1 LRTQIDCTHNRLLL
15 FFVSNIV
22 SIFHYRKVKLKMARD
37 VFILGGKRTPMGEYV
52 GALKD
57 ISAIDLGAIS
67 ARGALAATH
76 VSADEID
83 HTIIGNA
90 LQTSGDAIY
99 GARHVALKA
108 GVPFDRPALTVNRL
122 CGSGIQSII
131 SGAQMIQLGEAQTA
145 LVGGMESM
153 SQAPHVIR
161 GARSGFA
168 LGQGQLEDSLM
179 VALLDT
185 YCNTPMAGTAEN
197 LARRHEISREEQ
209 DRYALRS
216 QQEAKRARDAGIFA
230 EEIVPV
236 EIKSRKGTAI
246 FDTDDH
252 LRPDTTLEG
261 LAKLRPAFS
270 KDGFVTAGN
279 ASGIVDGA
287 AALVIAG
294 EEFVKARDI
303 KPLGRIVSWAYA
315 GVEPEI
321 MGIGPVPATRKALER
336 AGLKLEEIDLIEV
349 NEAFAAQYLAV
360 EKELGLDRSRTN
372 VNGGAIA
379 LGHPLGATGTRL
391 VLTLLNELRRRNGR
405 YGLATA
411 CIGGGQGIAIICERG

>member
-1 LRTQIDCTHNRLLL
+1 MSQ
-15 FFVSNIV
+15 
-22 SIFHYRKVKLKMARD
+22 D
-37 VFILGGKRTPMGEYV
+37 VFILGGKRTAMADYV

-57 ISAIDLGAIS
+57 ISAIDLGAI
-67 ARGALAATH
+67 AAKGALDSTGVAPE
-76 VSADEID
+76 EID
-83 HTIIGNA
+83 HTVIGNA

-122 CGSGIQSII
+122 CGSGIQSIV
-131 SGAQMIQLGEAQTA
+131 SGAQMIQLEEAQTVLA
-145 LVGGMESM
+145 GGMESM

-161 GARSGFA
+161 GARSGFP
-168 LGQGQLEDSLM
+168 LGGGKLEDSLM

-197 LARRHEISREEQ
+197 LARKFVISREEQ
-209 DRYALRS
+209 DQYALRS
-216 QQEAKRARDAGIFA
+216 QQEAKRAQDAGYFA

-236 EIKSRKGTAI
+236 EVPSRKSTVI
-246 FDTDDH
+246 FAVDDH
-252 LRPDTTLEG
+252 LRPETTMEG
-261 LAKLRPAFS
+261 LAKLRPAFA

-287 AALVIAG
+287 AALIICG
-294 EEFVKARDI
+294 EDYVKRQNA
-303 KPLGRIVSWAYA
+303 KPMGRIVSWAYA

-321 MGIGPVPATRKALER
+321 MGIGPVPATRQALAK
-336 AGLKLEEIDLIEV
+336 AGLKLSDIDLVEV

-360 EKELGLDRSRTN
+360 EKELGLDRARTN

-391 VLTLLNELRRRNGR
+391 VITVLHELHRRQAR

-411 CIGGGQGIAIICERG
+411 CIGGGQGIAMIVERV

>member
-1 LRTQIDCTHNRLLL
+1 M
-15 FFVSNIV
+15 S
-22 SIFHYRKVKLKMARD
+22 RD
-37 VFILGGKRTPMGEYV
+37 VFILGGKRTPMGKYV

-57 ISAIDLGAIS
+57 VSAIDLGAAA
-67 ARGALAATH
+67 ARAALATTGIVAE
-76 VSADEID
+76 EID
-83 HTIIGNA
+83 HTVIGNA

-122 CGSGIQSII
+122 CGSGIQAII
-131 SGAQMIQLGEAQTA
+131 SGAQMIQLGEASPA

-168 LGQGQLEDSLM
+168 LGEGKLEDSLL

-197 LARRHEISREEQ
+197 LARKFEIPRADQ
-209 DRYALRS
+209 DNYALRS
-216 QQEAKRARDAGIFA
+216 QREAKRARDAGYFA

-236 EIKSRKGTAI
+236 EVKTKK
-246 FDTDDH
+246 DTVLFAQDDH
-252 LRPDTTLEG
+252 LRPETTLEG

-287 AALVIAG
+287 AALIIAG
-294 EEFVKARDI
+294 EDFIKTKNL
-303 KPLGRIVSWAYA
+303 KPLGRMVS
-315 GVEPEI
+315 
-321 MGIGPVPATRKALER
+321 
-336 AGLKLEEIDLIEV
+336 
-349 NEAFAAQYLAV
+349 
-360 EKELGLDRSRTN
+360 
-372 VNGGAIA
+372 
-379 LGHPLGATGTRL
+379 
-391 VLTLLNELRRRNGR
+391 
-405 YGLATA
+405 
-411 CIGGGQGIAIICERG
+411 

>member
-1 LRTQIDCTHNRLLL
+1 M
-15 FFVSNIV
+15 SGE
-22 SIFHYRKVKLKMARD
+22 

-57 ISAIDLGAIS
+57 ISAIDLGAIA
-67 ARGALAATH
+67 ARAALETTGVAAE
-76 VSADEID
+76 EID
-83 HTIIGNA
+83 HTIVGNA

-122 CGSGIQSII
+122 CGSGIQSIV
-131 SGAQMIQLGEAQTA
+131 SGAQMIQLGEARA
-145 LVGGMESM
+145 CLVGGMESM

-161 GARSGFA
+161 GARSGFG
-168 LGQGQLEDSLM
+168 LGQGKLEDSLM

-197 LARRHEISREEQ
+197 LARKFEIGRDVQ
-209 DRYALRS
+209 DEYALRS
-216 QQEAKRARDAGIFA
+216 QLAAKRALDAGVFA
-230 EEIVPV
+230 EEIAPV
-236 EIKSRKGTAI
+236 EIKNRKGTTV
-246 FDTDDH
+246 FDRDDH
-252 LRPDTTLEG
+252 MRPETTLEG
-261 LAKLRPAFS
+261 LAKLKPAFS

-287 AALVIAG
+287 AALVIAD
-294 EEFVKARDI
+294 EQFVKS
-303 KPLGRIVSWAYA
+303 KNLQPLGRIVSWAYT

-321 MGIGPVPATRKALER
+321 MGIGPVPASLQALEK
-336 AGLKLEEIDLIEV
+336 AGLKLSDMDLVEV

-360 EKELGLDRSRTN
+360 EQELGLDREKTN

-379 LGHPLGATGTRL
+379 LGHPLAATGTRL
-391 VLTLLNELRRRNGR
+391 VLTLLLELRRRHRR

-411 CIGGGQGIAIICERG
+411 CIGGGQGIAMICECV

>member
-1 LRTQIDCTHNRLLL
+1 
-15 FFVSNIV
+15 
-22 SIFHYRKVKLKMARD
+22 MARD

-57 ISAIDLGAIS
+57 ISAIDLGA
-67 ARGALAATH
+67 LAAKAALEITN
-76 VSADEID
+76 VAPDDID
-83 HTIIGNA
+83 HTVIGNA

-131 SGAQMIQLGEAQTA
+131 SGAQMIQLGEARTA

-161 GARSGFA
+161 GARSGFP
-168 LGQGQLEDSLM
+168 LGGGKLEDSLM

-197 LARRHEISREEQ
+197 LARKFEISREEQ

-216 QQEAKRARDAGIFA
+216 QQEAKRAHEAGYFA

-236 EIKSRKGTAI
+236 EVKTRKGS
-246 FDTDDH
+246 FKFEHDDH
-252 LRPDTTLEG
+252 MRPDTTLEG
-261 LAKLRPAFS
+261 LAKLKPAFS
-270 KDGFVTAGN
+270 QDGFVTAGN

-287 AALVIAG
+287 AALVIAS
-294 EEFVKARDI
+294 EEFVKDRDL
-303 KPLGRIVSWAYA
+303 KPMGRIVSWAYA

-321 MGIGPVPATRKALER
+321 MGIGPVPATRKALEK
-336 AGLKLEEIDLIEV
+336 ANLKLADIDLVEV
-349 NEAFAAQYLAV
+349 NEAFAGQYLAV
-360 EKELGLDRSRTN
+360 EKELGLDRTRTN

-391 VLTLLNELRRRNGR
+391 VLTVLHELQRRGAR

-411 CIGGGQGIAIICERG
+411 CIGGGQGIAMICERL

>member
-1 LRTQIDCTHNRLLL
+1 MT
-15 FFVSNIV
+15 S
-22 SIFHYRKVKLKMARD
+22 D
-37 VFILGGKRTPMGEYV
+37 VFILGGKRTAMGEYV

-57 ISAIDLGAIS
+57 VSAIDLGATA
-67 ARGALAATH
+67 ARGALAATG
-76 VSADEID
+76 VPAEEID

-131 SGAQMIQLGEAQTA
+131 SGAHMIQLGEAKTA

-153 SQAPHVIR
+153 SQAPHVIY

-168 LGQGQLEDSLM
+168 LGKGKLEDSLM

-197 LARRHEISREEQ
+197 LGRKYQISREAQ
-209 DRYALRS
+209 DEYALRS
-216 QQEAKRARDAGIFA
+216 QQEAKRAHDAGIFA
-230 EEIVPV
+230 EEIVPTEV
-236 EIKSRKGTAI
+236 KTRKGTTMFAH
-246 FDTDDH
+246 DDH
-252 LRPDTTLEG
+252 MRPDTTIEG

-294 EEFVKARDI
+294 EDYVKSKGL

-321 MGIGPVPATRKALER
+321 MGIGPVPATRKALEK
-336 AGLKLEEIDLIEV
+336 AGLTLADIDLIEV

-360 EKELGLDRSRTN
+360 EQDLGLDRARTN

-379 LGHPLGATGTRL
+379 LGHPLAATGTRI
-391 VLTLLNELRRRNGR
+391 VLTLLLELKRRGGR

-411 CIGGGQGIAIICERG
+411 CIGGGQGIALICERL

>member
-1 LRTQIDCTHNRLLL
+1 
-15 FFVSNIV
+15 
-22 SIFHYRKVKLKMARD
+22 MARD
-37 VFILGGKRTPMGEYV
+37 VFILGGKRTPMAEYV

-57 ISAIDLGAIS
+57 VKALDLGATA
-67 ARGALAATH
+67 ARGALEATEVAAE
-76 VSADEID
+76 EID

-108 GVPFDRPALTVNRL
+108 GVPAERPALTVNRL

-131 SGAQMIQLGEAQTA
+131 SGAQMIQLGEAETA

-153 SQAPHVIR
+153 SQAPHVIY
-161 GARSGFA
+161 GARSGFP
-168 LGQGQLEDSLM
+168 LGQGKLEDSLM

-185 YCNTPMAGTAEN
+185 YCNTTMAGTAEN
-197 LARRHEISREEQ
+197 LARKYEISREAQ
-209 DRYALRS
+209 DEYALRS
-216 QQEAKRARDAGIFA
+216 QRCAKEALDKGVFA

-236 EIKSRKGTAI
+236 EVKTRKGTKLVE
-246 FDTDDH
+246 TDDH
-252 LRPDTTLEG
+252 LRPETTLEG
-261 LAKLRPAFS
+261 LAKLPTAFA

-294 EEFVKARDI
+294 EDYVKKNSK

-315 GVEPEI
+315 GVEPEL
-321 MGIGPVPATRKALER
+321 MGIGPVPAVRKALEK
-336 AGLKLEEIDLIEV
+336 ANMKLEDIDLVEV
-349 NEAFAAQYLAV
+349 NEAFAGQYLAV
-360 EKELGLDRSRTN
+360 EKELGLDREKTN

-391 VLTLLNELRRRNGR
+391 VLTMLMELQRRNAR

-411 CIGGGQGIAIICERG
+411 CIGGGQGIAIICERV

>member
-1 LRTQIDCTHNRLLL
+1 
-15 FFVSNIV
+15 
-22 SIFHYRKVKLKMARD
+22 MARD

-57 ISAIDLGAIS
+57 ISAIDLGAV
-67 ARGALAATH
+67 AANGTFKATG
-76 VSADEID
+76 VAPEDID

-161 GARSGFA
+161 GARSGFP
-168 LGQGQLEDSLM
+168 LGGGKLEDSLM

-197 LARRHEISREEQ
+197 LARKFEISREAQ
-209 DRYALRS
+209 DEYALRS
-216 QQEAKRARDAGIFA
+216 QQLAKKAKDACYVS

-236 EIKSRKGTAI
+236 EVKTRKTTTM
-246 FDTDDH
+246 FDADDH
-252 LRPDTTLEG
+252 LRPETTLEG
-261 LAKLRPAFS
+261 LAKLKPAFAA
-270 KDGFVTAGN
+270 DGFVTAGN

-287 AALVIAG
+287 ATLIICG
-294 EEFVKARDI
+294 EEYAKRGGVSPR
-303 KPLGRIVSWAYA
+303 GRIVSWAYA

-321 MGIGPVPATRKALER
+321 MGIGPVPATRLALEK
-336 AGLKLEEIDLIEV
+336 AGLKLEDIDLVEV

-360 EKELGLDRSRTN
+360 EKELGLDRDRTN

-391 VLTLLNELRRRNGR
+391 VLTVLNELHRRGGR

-411 CIGGGQGIAIICERG
+411 CIGGGQGIAMIVERV

>member
-1 LRTQIDCTHNRLLL
+1 M
-15 FFVSNIV
+15 S
-22 SIFHYRKVKLKMARD
+22 RD
-37 VFILGGKRTPMGEYV
+37 VFILGGKRTPMTEYV

-57 ISAIDLGAIS
+57 VSAIDLGVVA
-67 ARGALAATH
+67 ARGALETTRVTAG
-76 VSADEID
+76 EID
-83 HTIIGNA
+83 HTVFGNA

-108 GVPFDRPALTVNRL
+108 GVPFERPALTVNRL

-131 SGAQMIQLGEAQTA
+131 SGAQMIQLGEAGTC

-168 LGQGQLEDSLM
+168 LGQGKLEDSLM

-197 LARRHEISREEQ
+197 LARKFDISREDQ
-209 DRYALRS
+209 DKYALRS
-216 QQEAKRARDAGIFA
+216 QIEAKRAKDSGYPA

-236 EIKSRKGTAI
+236 EVKTRKGSVLV
-246 FDTDDH
+246 DQDDH
-252 LRPDTTLEG
+252 LRPETTLEG
-261 LAKLRPAFS
+261 LAKLKPAFA

-294 EEFVKARDI
+294 EEFVKRRDL
-303 KPLGRIVSWAYA
+303 KPMGRIVSWAYA

-321 MGIGPVPATRKALER
+321 MGIGPVPATREALKK
-336 AGLKLEEIDLIEV
+336 AGLTINDLDLVEV
-349 NEAFAAQYLAV
+349 NEAFASQYLAV
-360 EKELGLDRSRTN
+360 EKELGLDRARTN

-391 VLTLLNELRRRNGR
+391 VLTVLHELHRRGGR

-411 CIGGGQGIAIICERG
+411 CIGGGQGIAMVVERL

>member
-1 LRTQIDCTHNRLLL
+1 
-15 FFVSNIV
+15 
-22 SIFHYRKVKLKMARD
+22 M
-37 VFILGGKRTPMGEYV
+37 GGKRTAMGEYV

-57 ISAIDLGAIS
+57 ISAIDLGAT
-67 ARGALAATH
+67 AAKGALAATN
-76 VSADEID
+76 VQPEEID
-83 HTIIGNA
+83 HTVMGNA

-122 CGSGIQSII
+122 CGSGIQSIV
-131 SGAQMIQLGEAQTA
+131 SGAQMIQLGEAQTVLA
-145 LVGGMESM
+145 GGMESM

-161 GARSGFA
+161 GARSGFP
-168 LGQGQLEDSLM
+168 LGGGKLEDSLM

-197 LARRHEISREEQ
+197 LARKFEIPREEQ
-209 DRYALRS
+209 DQYALRS
-216 QQEAKRARDAGIFA
+216 QQEAKRAQDAGYLA

-236 EIKSRKGTAI
+236 EVTSRRTTVV
-246 FDTDDH
+246 FDKDDH
-252 LRPDTTLEG
+252 LRPETTMEG
-261 LAKLRPAFS
+261 LGKLRPAFA

-287 AALVIAG
+287 AALIICG
-294 EEFVKARDI
+294 EQYVKRRNA

-321 MGIGPVPATRKALER
+321 MGIGPVPATRQALEK
-336 AGLKLEEIDLIEV
+336 AGLKLSEIDLIEV

-391 VLTLLNELRRRNGR
+391 VITVLNELHRRGGR

-411 CIGGGQGIAIICERG
+411 CIGGGQGIAMIVERI

>member
-1 LRTQIDCTHNRLLL
+1 
-15 FFVSNIV
+15 
-22 SIFHYRKVKLKMARD
+22 MARE
-37 VFILGGKRTPMGEYV
+37 VFILGGKRTPMAGYV

-57 ISAIDLGAIS
+57 VKAIDLGATA
-67 ARGALAATH
+67 ARGALEATGVAAE
-76 VSADEID
+76 EID

-108 GVPFDRPALTVNRL
+108 GVPAERPALTVNRL

-131 SGAQMIQLGEAQTA
+131 SGAHMIMLDEAQTA

-153 SQAPHVIR
+153 SMAPHVIY

-168 LGQGQLEDSLM
+168 LGQGKLEDSLM

-185 YCNTPMAGTAEN
+185 YCNTTMAGTAEN
-197 LARRHEISREEQ
+197 LARRYEISREEQ
-209 DRYALRS
+209 DKYALRS
-216 QQEAKRARDAGIFA
+216 QQEAARARAAGVFA
-230 EEIVPV
+230 EEIVAV
-236 EIKSRKGTAI
+236 EVKTRKGVKIVDA
-246 FDTDDH
+246 DDH
-252 LRPDTTLEG
+252 LRPDTTLEI
-261 LAKLRPAFS
+261 LSKLPTAFS

-294 EEFVKARDI
+294 EDFVARRGV

-315 GVEPEI
+315 GVEPEV
-321 MGIGPVPATRKALER
+321 MGIGPVPAIRKALEK
-336 AGLKLEEIDLIEV
+336 ANLKLDEIDLVEV
-349 NEAFAAQYLAV
+349 NEAFAGQYLAV
-360 EKELGLDRSRTN
+360 EKELGLDRARTN

-379 LGHPLGATGTRL
+379 LGHPLGASGTRL
-391 VLTLLNELRRRNGR
+391 VLTALMELRRRGGR
-405 YGLATA
+405 YGLASA
-411 CIGGGQGIAIICERG
+411 CIGGGQGIAIIFERV

>member
-1 LRTQIDCTHNRLLL
+1 
-15 FFVSNIV
+15 
-22 SIFHYRKVKLKMARD
+22 MAKD
-37 VFILGGKRTPMGEYV
+37 VFILGGKRTAMADYV

-57 ISAIDLGAIS
+57 ISAIDLGAI
-67 ARGALAATH
+67 AAKGALDSTGVAPE
-76 VSADEID
+76 EID
-83 HTIIGNA
+83 HTVIGNA

-122 CGSGIQSII
+122 CGSGIQSIV
-131 SGAQMIQLGEAQTA
+131 SGAQMIQLGEAQTVLA
-145 LVGGMESM
+145 GGMESM

-161 GARSGFA
+161 GARSGFP
-168 LGQGQLEDSLM
+168 LGGGKLEDSLM

-197 LARRHEISREEQ
+197 LARKFEIPREEQ
-209 DRYALRS
+209 DQYALRS
-216 QQEAKRARDAGIFA
+216 QQEAKRAQDAGYFA

-236 EIKSRKGTAI
+236 EVTTRKSTVV
-246 FDTDDH
+246 FSVDDH
-252 LRPDTTLEG
+252 LRPETTMAG
-261 LAKLRPAFS
+261 LGKLRPAFA

-287 AALVIAG
+287 AALVICG
-294 EEFVKARDI
+294 EDYVKKHNAQ
-303 KPLGRIVSWAYA
+303 PMGRIVSWAYA

-321 MGIGPVPATRKALER
+321 MGIGPVPATRQALEK
-336 AGLKLEEIDLIEV
+336 AGLELSEIDLIEV

-372 VNGGAIA
+372 INGGAIA

-391 VLTLLNELRRRNGR
+391 VITVLHELHRRQAR

-411 CIGGGQGIAIICERG
+411 CIGGGQGIAMIVERV

>member
-1 LRTQIDCTHNRLLL
+1 M
-15 FFVSNIV
+15 S
-22 SIFHYRKVKLKMARD
+22 KD
-37 VFILGGKRTPMGEYV
+37 VFILGGKRTAMGEYV

-57 ISAIDLGAIS
+57 ISAIDLGAI
-67 ARGALAATH
+67 AAKGALETTGVAPE
-76 VSADEID
+76 DID
-83 HTIIGNA
+83 HTIMGNA

-99 GARHVALKA
+99 GARHIGLKA

-122 CGSGIQSII
+122 CGSGIQSIV

-161 GARSGFA
+161 GARSGFP
-168 LGQGQLEDSLM
+168 LGGGKLEDSLM

-197 LARRHEISREEQ
+197 LARKFEIPREEQ
-209 DRYALRS
+209 DEYALRS
-216 QQEAKRARDAGIFA
+216 QQEAKRAQDAGYFA

-236 EIKSRKGTAI
+236 EIKSRKSTVV
-246 FDTDDH
+246 FDADDH
-252 LRPDTTLEG
+252 LRPETTMEG
-261 LAKLRPAFS
+261 LGELRPAFA

-287 AALVIAG
+287 AVLIICG
-294 EEFVKARDI
+294 EDYLKRRGA
-303 KPLGRIVSWAYA
+303 KPRGRIVSWAYA

-321 MGIGPVPATRKALER
+321 MGIGPVPATRQALDK
-336 AGLKLEEIDLIEV
+336 AGLKLSDIDLVEV

-391 VLTLLNELRRRNGR
+391 VITVLNELHRRQGR

-411 CIGGGQGIAIICERG
+411 CIGGGQGIAMIVERV

>member
-1 LRTQIDCTHNRLLL
+1 M
-15 FFVSNIV
+15 S
-22 SIFHYRKVKLKMARD
+22 RD
-37 VFILGGKRTPMGEYV
+37 VFILGGKRTPMGEYA
-52 GALKD
+52 GALRD
-57 ISAIDLGAIS
+57 ISAIDLGA
-67 ARGALAATH
+67 LAARAALEATG
-76 VSADEID
+76 VEAEEID

-108 GVPFDRPALTVNRL
+108 GVPFERPALTVNRL

-131 SGAQMIQLGEAQTA
+131 SGAQMIRLGEAQTA

-168 LGQGQLEDSLM
+168 LGEGKLEDSLM

-197 LARRHEISREEQ
+197 LARKFEIPRVEQ
-209 DRYALRS
+209 DKYALRS
-216 QQEAKRARDAGIFA
+216 QQEAKRARDAGYFA
-230 EEIVPV
+230 DEIVPV
-236 EIKSRKGTAI
+236 EVKSRKSSFVFEA
-246 FDTDDH
+246 DDH
-252 LRPDTTLEG
+252 LRPETTLEG
-261 LAKLRPAFS
+261 LAKLRPAFA
-270 KDGFVTAGN
+270 KDGSVTAGN

-287 AALVIAG
+287 AALVVCG
-294 EEFVKARDI
+294 EEYVKRRGT

-321 MGIGPVPATRKALER
+321 MGIGPVPATSQALDK
-336 AGLKLEEIDLIEV
+336 AGLKLSDIDLIEV

-391 VLTLLNELRRRNGR
+391 VLTVLHELHRRVGR

-411 CIGGGQGIAIICERG
+411 CIGGGQGIAMIVERV